1 MYMLVWNCACVCIV
15 PVYVCVYASAS
26 STKPETYVKI
36 RIYAHRGF
44 ILGTAADTS
53 TWTEL
58 KQNHLR
64 LNISGTQLHCCLFF
78 TFPSSWRNHNSVSAQ
93 QWPSEPVFD
102 QLRCFLSKHTA
113 TGGNCVYKAE
123 LCSQGLCEVS
133 RPWRQ
138 MLSISAF
145 IWLHQP
151 RYEYKQPSPVRHKQ
165 KHTRKYDSHTL
176 THANTHTHRTTSP
189 HSVSIFKQTDF
200 QKPWKTEWKTGLFFP
215 TEVWDCRDGW
225 VQGFNTTRPSGLVH
239 ETLPLHC
246 ISNL

>member
-1 MYMLVWNCACVCIV
+1 MYMF
-15 PVYVCVYASAS
+15 VCVYASAS

-53 TWTEL
+53 TWTKL
-58 KQNHLR
+58 KTKPATLEHQWDSTPLLFVFH
-64 LNISGTQLHCCLFF
+64 ISFDLKEPLHNF
-78 TFPSSWRNHNSVSAQ
+78 VSAQ

-133 RPWRQ
+133 RPWRH
-138 MLSISAF
+138 MFSISAF

-151 RYEYKQPSPVRHKQ
+151 RYEYKQPSLVRHKQ

-176 THANTHTHRTTSP
+176 THAKARTHTHRTSSP

-200 QKPWKTEWKTGLFFP
+200 QRPWKTEWKTGLFFSN
-215 TEVWDCRDGW
+215 W
-225 VQGFNTTRPSGLVH
+225 GLG
-239 ETLPLHC
+239 
-246 ISNL
+246 